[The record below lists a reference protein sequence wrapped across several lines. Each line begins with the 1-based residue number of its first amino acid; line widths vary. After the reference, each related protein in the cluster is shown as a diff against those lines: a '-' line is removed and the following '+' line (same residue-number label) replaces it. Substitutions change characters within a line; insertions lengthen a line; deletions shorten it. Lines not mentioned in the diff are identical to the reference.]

1 MLAGECAKADII
13 KQQLGAQ
20 GLSSSVGFLGQ
31 RASSSQMPSSQM
43 PPIQMPP
50 SQPMSRSPMP
60 TAPTSAM

>member
-31 RASSSQMPSSQM
+31 RASSSQMP
-43 PPIQMPP
+43 PIQMPP